1 MVRRQLTDQG
11 KNYTQIIYPRRGS
24 HTDYIKPVKVSK
36 IKTTY
41 QKMNRKF
48 DFSKEDIQI
57 DNVTVKV
64 TNRKSKANVIQL
76 KFITLFI

>member
-1 MVRRQLTDQG
+1 MARRQLTDQG
-11 KNYTQIIYPRRGS
+11 KSYTQIIYPRRDS
-24 HTDYIKPVKVSK
+24 HTDYIKPVKVSN

-48 DFSKEDIQI
+48 DFSKEDIQL
-57 DNVTVKV
+57 DRVTVEL
-64 TNRKSKANVIQL
+64 TNQKFKANVIQL